1 MGELARLIFILAV
14 SAICVVALLSLLPF
28 LLPRRV
34 ARARHTI
41 QTAPGRAFL
50 IGLANALFFLVIAA
64 ILLQGGEGGGLL
76 AMLIVLAL
84 LALAAI
90 GLAGLVILL
99 RDRIYPHAANTPGMN
114 LTVRTAVLLTL
125 VIFLPFLGWFLITPL
140 LLLITLGAALTA
152 LVWREGNRAKQ
163 SPDDEVR
170 APEEIR

>member
-1 MGELARLIFILAV
+1 MGELARLIFILAI

-34 ARARHTI
+34 ARARHAI
-41 QTAPGRAFL
+41 QSAPGRAFL

-76 AMLIVLAL
+76 AMFIVLTL

-90 GLAGLVILL
+90 GLAGLVTLL
-99 RDRIYPHAANTPGMN
+99 RDRIYPHAADTPGMS

-125 VIFLPFLGWFLITPL
+125 ASLLPFLGWFLISPL
-140 LLLITLGAALTA
+140 LLLLTLGAALTTF
-152 LVWREGNRAKQ
+152 VWQEGNKAKQ
-163 SPDDEVR
+163 SPGDEMSGT
-170 APEEIR
+170 EEIR